1 MKDKV
6 FSTPVKLRLSD
17 GAEIQRIA
25 SAQEAAREALASLAD
40 HAGILIERG
49 GE

>member
-6 FSTPVKLRLSD
+6 FSTSFKVRLSD

-25 SAQEAAREALASLAD
+25 SAQEVARQAFAALADA
-40 HAGILIERG
+40 AGILIERG
-49 GE
+49 AA